1 MATTSTTSN
10 LVIRV
15 PDDVPEGVIE
25 CGTCGETED
34 LRVAEVHNSYW
45 DGDLHWVCH
54 DCYNDDQEDCCQ
66 FNLIGDDWSDDEE
79 DEEAKPEEAK

>member
-15 PDDVPEGVIE
+15 PVDEPEGVVE

-34 LRVAEVHNSYW
+34 LRVAEVHNAYW
-45 DGDLHWVCH
+45 DGDLHWVCKC
-54 DCYNDDQEDCCQ
+54 CYEDDQEDACHYH
-66 FNLIGDDWSDDEE
+66 LIGDDWSDDEE
-79 DEEAKPEEAK
+79 DEDEDEEAK